1 MSVFK
6 EYYLEPLWQRL
17 RKSPLFKDSM
27 WSLIGSAVGRGLSL
41 IAGILVARFLGKDL
55 YGEYGIIKT
64 TLIYIEVFSTF
75 GLGFTATKYIADFK
89 NGNPSRV
96 SSVSKATL
104 SITLATSGFMALMVL
119 IFAKQI
125 AIIIDA
131 PHLYNTLRIT
141 AAGIIV
147 NAINNAQIG
156 ILSGFA
162 EFKSIAKNTT
172 IAGIIT
178 FILTVILTYY
188 FGLNGA
194 VIALVISY
202 GTQCLLNNISVR
214 FCVNQYAKPV
224 GSQKGLYKELLT
236 FSFPIALQES
246 LYSIVNW
253 VISFMLI
260 KMCGYGELGLYSA
273 AAQWAAII
281 SFIPSIL
288 RNVTLSHL
296 SSNTD
301 NQTAHNRTLKAM
313 LMVSVGS
320 TTVMFLFILL
330 FLNLV
335 CSFYGETFEG
345 LKSVLIAQTFCAIVI
360 STSNVYAQEFMS
372 RGKNWAVFICRF
384 TRDLI
389 ALVIAFFIIL
399 SIHSSG
405 ALVLSVSVLV
415 MNIVYFITLALI
427 YRIQLRKNI
436 K

>member
-1 MSVFK
+1 
-6 EYYLEPLWQRL
+6 
-17 RKSPLFKDSM
+17 M

-41 IAGILVARFLGKDL
+41 IAGILVARFLGKEL
-55 YGEYGIIKT
+55 YGEFGIIKT
-64 TLIYIEVFSTF
+64 TLIYIEIFSTF
-75 GLGFTATKYIADFK
+75 GLGFTATKYIADYK
-89 NGNPSRV
+89 KGNQSRV
-96 SSVSKATL
+96 SAVCNATL
-104 SITLATSGFMALMVL
+104 KITLATSGFMALMVL

-125 AIIIDA
+125 AVIIDA

-141 AAGIIV
+141 AVGIIV
-147 NAINNAQIG
+147 NAINIAQIG
-156 ILSGFA
+156 VLSGFA
-162 EFKSIAKNTT
+162 EFKAIAKNTT

-178 FILTVILTYY
+178 FILTVLLTYY
-188 FGLNGA
+188 WGLNGA
-194 VIALVISY
+194 VIALVLSY
-202 GTQCLLNNISVR
+202 GTQCLLNNVSVR
-214 FCVNQYAKPV
+214 KCVREYEKPV
-224 GSQKGLYKELLT
+224 GSQKNLYKELLE

-301 NQTAHNRTLKAM
+301 NQTAHDRTLKAM
-313 LMVSVGS
+313 LLVSVGS

-345 LKSVLIAQTFCAIVI
+345 LKSVLIAQTFCAIII

-372 RGKNWAVFICRF
+372 RGKNWAVFLCRF
-384 TRDLI
+384 IRDII
-389 ALVIAFFIIL
+389 ALLIAFFIIL
-399 SIHSSG
+399 SIHNSG
-405 ALVLSVSVLV
+405 ALILSISVLF
-415 MNIVYFITLALI
+415 MNIVYLVALAII
-427 YRIQLRKNI
+427 YRLQLLNNLK
-436 K
+436 

>member
-1 MSVFK
+1 MSAFV
-6 EYYLEPLWQRL
+6 ERYISPIWQRL
-17 RKSPLFKDSM
+17 KKSPLFKDSM

-41 IAGILVARFLGKDL
+41 VAGILVARFLGKDL
-55 YGEYGIIKT
+55 YGEFGIIKT
-64 TLIYIEVFSTF
+64 TLIYIEIFSTF

-89 NGNPSRV
+89 NGNHSRV
-96 SSVSKATL
+96 ASVCKATL
-104 SITLATSGFMALMVL
+104 NITLATSGFMALLVL
-119 IFAKQI
+119 IFAEQI
-125 AIIIDA
+125 AVLIDA

-147 NAINNAQIG
+147 NAINIAQIG
-156 ILSGFA
+156 ILSGFT
-162 EFKSIAKNTT
+162 EFKAIAKNTT
-172 IAGIIT
+172 IAGVIT
-178 FILTVILTYY
+178 FILTILLTYY
-188 FGLNGA
+188 WGLNGA
-194 VIALVISY
+194 VIALVLSY
-202 GTQCLLNNISVR
+202 GAQCLLNNISVR
-214 FCVNQYAKPV
+214 SCVRQYEKPV
-224 GSQKGLYKELLT
+224 GSQKVLYKELLT

-281 SFIPSIL
+281 SFIPGIL

-296 SSNTD
+296 SSNTN
-301 NQTAHNRTLKAM
+301 NQTVHDRTLKAM
-313 LMVSVGS
+313 LLVSVGS
-320 TTVMFLFILL
+320 TAVMFLFILL

-335 CSFYGETFEG
+335 CSFYGETFVG
-345 LKSVLIAQTFCAIVI
+345 LKGVLIAQTFCAIVI

-399 SIHSSG
+399 SIQNSG
-405 ALVLSVSVLV
+405 ALVLSLSVLV
-415 MNIVYFITLALI
+415 MNIAYLITLALI
-427 YRIQLRKNI
+427 YRLQLRNNI